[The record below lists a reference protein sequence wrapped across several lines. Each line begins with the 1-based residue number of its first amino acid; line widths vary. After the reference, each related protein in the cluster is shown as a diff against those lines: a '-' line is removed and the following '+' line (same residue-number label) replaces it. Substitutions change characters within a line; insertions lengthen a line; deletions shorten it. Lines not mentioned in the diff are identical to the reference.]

1 MDMVLTDPTTMDL
14 SAVAKGDLF
23 LFSWGTFNFK
33 IVLEA
38 LVDSPTG
45 RPTPDNMIADETN
58 ELPWEEW
65 WPARIDYTL
74 IEETDDRVE
83 TDYYTWAEGTKYLP
97 GDVVAH
103 EMQLYECS
111 APS

>member
-1 MDMVLTDPTTMDL
+1 MDL

-23 LFSWGTFNFK
+23 LFRWRTGATRFD

-38 LVDSPTG
+38 LVDSPTH
-45 RPTPDNMIADETN
+45 RPSSTVMAEDPDYSQ
-58 ELPWEEW
+58 LPWADW
-65 WPARIDYTL
+65 WPARIDYTE
-74 IEETDDRVE
+74 IQEPDIRVE

-103 EMQLYECS
+103 ETQLYECS